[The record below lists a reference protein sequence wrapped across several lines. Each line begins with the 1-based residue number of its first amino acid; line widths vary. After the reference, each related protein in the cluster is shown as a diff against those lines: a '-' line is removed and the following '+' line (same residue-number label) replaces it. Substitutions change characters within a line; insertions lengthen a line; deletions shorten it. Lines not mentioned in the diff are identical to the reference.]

1 MAYETDALS
10 VSSFYDNLK
19 AGGEDIMMWTD
30 TRKVNLNQKVISE
43 YLAFLE
49 QAEKSN
55 ATIEKY
61 AGIIERFIHFLEG
74 EELSK
79 KVVIAFKE
87 KLVSDGYRPRTVN
100 AMLCAINGFLDY
112 LGQCDLQVKGLR
124 LQSNTFRENDR
135 TLSKDEYKR
144 LLKVA
149 CSNER
154 IYMIL
159 RTICST
165 GIRISE
171 LQHFTIEAVR
181 EGSVCIRCKGKIRKI
196 LLPVELQKEL
206 LKYCRHKKIMSGII
220 FRTRNGK
227 PLDRCYIWSEMKK
240 LAVKA
245 GVPKE
250 KVFPHNLRKLFATT
264 FYQLGKNIANLADVL
279 GHSSIDTT
287 RIYVMTTEKEARH
300 WLDRLDLL

>member
-1 MAYETDALS
+1 M
-10 VSSFYDNLK
+10 V
-19 AGGEDIMMWTD
+19 WTD
-30 TRKVNLNQKVISE
+30 MRKISLDQDVISQ
-43 YLAFLE
+43 YLVYLE
-49 QAEKSN
+49 QAEKSR

-61 AGIIERFIHFLEG
+61 ADVIARFVHFLG
-74 EELSK
+74 KKELSK
-79 KVVIAFKE
+79 EVVITFKE
-87 KLVSDGYRPRTVN
+87 KLVLDGYRPRTVN
-100 AMLCAINGFLDY
+100 AMLCAINGFLGY
-112 LGQCDLQVKGLR
+112 LGKYDLQVKGLR
-124 LQSNTFRENDR
+124 LQNSTFRSNDR

-149 CSNER
+149 CNNER
-154 IYMIL
+154 LYMVL

-165 GIRISE
+165 GIRVSE
-171 LQHFTIEAVR
+171 LQHFTVEAVKT
-181 EGSVCIRCKGKIRKI
+181 GSVCIRCKGKIRKI
-196 LLPVELQKEL
+196 LVPEELQKEL
-206 LKYCRHKKIMSGII
+206 MKYCRRKNIVTGII
-220 FRTRNGK
+220 FRTRNGN

-245 GVPKE
+245 GVAKE

-264 FYQLGKNIANLADVL
+264 FYQFGNNIANLADVL

>member
-1 MAYETDALS
+1 M
-10 VSSFYDNLK
+10 V
-19 AGGEDIMMWTD
+19 WTD
-30 TRKVNLNQKVISE
+30 MRKISLDQDVISQ
-43 YLAFLE
+43 YLVYLE
-49 QAEKSN
+49 QAEKSR

-61 AGIIERFIHFLEG
+61 ADVIARFVHFLG
-74 EELSK
+74 KQELSK
-79 KVVIAFKE
+79 EVVIAFKE
-87 KLVSDGYRPRTVN
+87 KLVLDGYRPRTVN
-100 AMLCAINGFLDY
+100 AMLCAINGFLGY
-112 LGQCDLQVKGLR
+112 LGKYDLQVKGLR
-124 LQSNTFRENDR
+124 LQNSTFRSNDR

-149 CSNER
+149 CNNER
-154 IYMIL
+154 LYMVL

-165 GIRISE
+165 GIRVSE
-171 LQHFTIEAVR
+171 LQHFTVEAVKT
-181 EGSVCIRCKGKIRKI
+181 GSVCIRCKGKIRKI
-196 LLPVELQKEL
+196 LVPEELQKEL
-206 LKYCRHKKIMSGII
+206 MKYCRRKNIVTGII
-220 FRTRNGK
+220 FRTRNGN

-245 GVPKE
+245 GVAKE

-264 FYQLGKNIANLADVL
+264 FYQFGNNIANLADVL

>member
-1 MAYETDALS
+1 M
-10 VSSFYDNLK
+10 V
-19 AGGEDIMMWTD
+19 WTD
-30 TRKVNLNQKVISE
+30 MRKISLDQDVISQ
-43 YLAFLE
+43 YLVYLE
-49 QAEKSN
+49 QAEKSR

-61 AGIIERFIHFLEG
+61 ADVIARFVHFLG
-74 EELSK
+74 KKELSK
-79 KVVIAFKE
+79 EVVIAFKE
-87 KLVSDGYRPRTVN
+87 KLVLDGYRPRTVN
-100 AMLCAINGFLDY
+100 AMLCAINGFLGY
-112 LGQCDLQVKGLR
+112 LGKYDLQVKGLR
-124 LQSNTFRENDR
+124 LQNSTFRSNDR

-149 CSNER
+149 CNNER
-154 IYMIL
+154 LYMVL

-165 GIRISE
+165 GIRVSE
-171 LQHFTIEAVR
+171 LQHFTVEAVKT
-181 EGSVCIRCKGKIRKI
+181 GSVCIRCKGKIRKI
-196 LLPVELQKEL
+196 LVPEELQKEL
-206 LKYCRHKKIMSGII
+206 MKYCRRKNIVTGII
-220 FRTRNGK
+220 FRTRNGN

-245 GVPKE
+245 GVAKE

-264 FYQLGKNIANLADVL
+264 FYQFGNNIANLADVL

>member
-1 MAYETDALS
+1 M
-10 VSSFYDNLK
+10 V
-19 AGGEDIMMWTD
+19 WTD
-30 TRKVNLNQKVISE
+30 MSKGRLDQDVISQ
-43 YLAFLE
+43 YLVYLGR
-49 QAEKSN
+49 AEKSR

-61 AGIIERFIHFLEG
+61 SDAISRFVHFLG
-74 EELSK
+74 KKELSK
-79 KVVIAFKE
+79 EVVIAFKE
-87 KLVSDGYRPRTVN
+87 KLVLDGYLPRTVN
-100 AMLCAINGFLDY
+100 AMLCAINGFLGY
-112 LGQCDLQVKGLR
+112 LGKNDFQVKGLR
-124 LQSNTFRENDR
+124 LQNSSFRANDR

-149 CSNER
+149 CNNER
-154 IYMIL
+154 MYMVL

-245 GVPKE
+245 GVAKE

-264 FYQLGKNIANLADVL
+264 FYQFGKNIANLADVL